1 MKHDNALRY
10 LAAVAAAAVFASAG
24 CSGTRAATAGAAADT
39 QVVAVA
45 KVDRGDL
52 TQTLTLAA
60 EFRPYQEVDL
70 HAKVAGFL
78 KAIYVDVGD
87 RVKQGQLIALLEIP
101 ELTDDLTQDQAA
113 VSRSAEEIKRAQA
126 DLERAESGHQVA
138 HLAAARLSEV
148 LNAKPNLVAQ
158 QDIDEAT
165 ARDRMAEAQIST
177 ARAALAS
184 AGHQLEV
191 SKAAASRT
199 QALVDYARI
208 TAPFAGV
215 ITHRYAD
222 TGAMIQAGTSSQS
235 QAMPLVQL
243 SQNSRLRL
251 IIPVPESAVARV
263 HLGEPVQVRVDALSR
278 SFPGTVARFADKLNP
293 DTRTMDTEVDVVNDN
308 LELVPGMYAHAD
320 LALDRATAVLTVPV
334 QALDRDERKTSV
346 LLVSNGRTERRDI
359 QTGMETPDRVE
370 VRSGLSANDLVVVG
384 SRTQLKPGAAV
395 TPKIIAPAAEGAR

>member
-10 LAAVAAAAVFASAG
+10 LAAGACAAAFAAAG
-24 CSGTRAATAGAAADT
+24 CSGTRAATAGAADA

-45 KVDRGDL
+45 TVDRADL

-60 EFRPYQEVDL
+60 EFRPYQEVDV

-87 RVKQGQLIALLEIP
+87 RVKRGQLLALLEIP

-126 DLERAESGHQVA
+126 DLERAESAHQVA
-138 HLAAARLSEV
+138 HLAAFRLSEV
-148 LNAKPNLVAQ
+148 LKAKPHLVAQ

-177 ARAALAS
+177 AKAALAS
-184 AGHQLEV
+184 AGHQLDV

-235 QAMPLVQL
+235 QSMPLVQL

-251 IIPVPESAVARV
+251 IIPVPESSVARV
-263 HLGEPVQVRVDALSR
+263 HLGEAVQVRVDALNR
-278 SFPGTVARFADKLNP
+278 RFPGTVARFADKLNP

-320 LALDRATAVLTVPV
+320 LALDRAAGVLTVPV

-346 LLVSNGRTERRDI
+346 MLVNNGRTERRDI

-370 VRSGLSANDLVVVG
+370 VRSGLAANDLVVVG

-395 TPKIIAPAAEGAR
+395 TPKVMPPAAEGAR